1 VVFGGMGSLTGAI
14 AGAAALTWLPD
25 FLRDQVP
32 SEDRVMWI
40 GAVLIIM
47 MIFRPQGLIP
57 ARRRKAE
64 LTGITLEEAAI
75 DRELRDVPIRE
86 GVYE

>member
-1 VVFGGMGSLTGAI
+1 MGSLTGAI

-47 MIFRPQGLIP
+47 MIFRPEGLIP

-64 LTGITLEEAAI
+64 LSGLAGHDTGIDQDLRAVPAA
-75 DRELRDVPIRE
+75 E
-86 GVYE
+86 GV

>member
-1 VVFGGMGSLTGAI
+1 MGSLVGAI

-32 SEDRVMWI
+32 AEDRTMWI
-40 GAVLIIM
+40 GAVLLIM

-57 ARRRKAE
+57 ARRREAE
-64 LTGITLEEAAI
+64 LTGLAGHNTSVRSGVQA
-75 DRELRDVPIRE
+75 VPAGE
-86 GVYE
+86 GV